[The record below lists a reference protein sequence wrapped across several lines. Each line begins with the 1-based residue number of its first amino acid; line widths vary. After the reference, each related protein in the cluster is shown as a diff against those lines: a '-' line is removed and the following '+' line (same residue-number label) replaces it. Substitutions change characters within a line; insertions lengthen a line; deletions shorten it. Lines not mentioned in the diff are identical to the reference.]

1 MHCSG
6 SACSDCTEDSGSSTL
21 ILFKNLLV
29 FYFPFFQFPAII
41 SSFFPELGYF
51 SGNYWSVA
59 LFSVSQPG
67 YDQANIFKLT
77 GMVYYNRS
85 SLMIL
90 VSDAKYIHFLP
101 IFPTSS
107 NPFTLHVKSFI
118 KWIEFYLFCYLFSL
132 VKIFSA
138 TEKSVYHTIWISI
151 CNISKFKNF
160 WSGLF
165 IYRHCNCLVSFEW
178 EWKIARNFCVS
189 SDSRA
194 F

>member
-107 NPFTLHVKSFI
+107 NPFTLHVEVIHKMN
-118 KWIEFYLFCYLFSL
+118 WILLISL
-132 VKIFSA
+132 LIF
-138 TEKSVYHTIWISI
+138 V
-151 CNISKFKNF
+151 
-160 WSGLF
+160 G
-165 IYRHCNCLVSFEW
+165 
-178 EWKIARNFCVS
+178 RNFFS
-189 SDSRA
+189 NRKIGISYNLNKYMQYK
-194 F
+194 